1 MGRPVAFVRG
11 GDVQGTSF
19 EVQTR
24 HVRRQTVKLHHDPVL
39 RDQTV
44 ELWASPTA
52 GRVVDGTVGRAG
64 HSLSLLGIRSDL
76 SLLALD
82 RDPEAAELAAR
93 RLSGFGSRA
102 EAVNASYAD
111 LPDLLAERGG
121 PVDGIL
127 LDLGVSSP
135 QIDDPARGFSFR
147 TDGPLDLRFDR
158 SHGATAAE
166 WLAAVDERT
175 LTETLREWGEV
186 PGAHRVARTLV
197 RAREE
202 TPLDTTLRLA
212 EAIGARAARHPGEP
226 RDKTLA
232 RVFQALRIA
241 VNDELGELDRFL
253 RALRGM
259 LAPGGRIVILSF
271 HSLEDRAVKRAFQ
284 RASTDC
290 HCPPE
295 LPVCAC
301 GGGHAWLNVLTRKPL
316 TASPEEVR
324 RNPRARSVKLRAAE
338 RIPARGEG
346 GRA

>member
-11 GDVQGTSF
+11 GDVMGTSF
-19 EVQTR
+19 AVQTR

-39 RDQTV
+39 RDRTV

-52 GRVVDGTVGRAG
+52 RRVVDGTVGRAG
-64 HSLSLLGIRSDL
+64 HSLSLLGARPDV

-93 RLSGFGSRA
+93 RLSGFGARA
-102 EAVNASYAD
+102 EAANASYAD
-111 LPDLLAERGG
+111 LPELLAERGG

-135 QIDDPARGFSFR
+135 QLDDPARGFSFR
-147 TDGPLDLRFDR
+147 ADGPLDLRFDR
-158 SHGATAAE
+158 RHGVSAAE

-175 LTETLREWGEV
+175 LTETLRDLGEV
-186 PGAHRVARTLV
+186 PSPHRVARELIRV
-197 RAREE
+197 REDH
-202 TPLDTTLRLA
+202 PLDTTGRLRDA
-212 EAIGARAARHPGEP
+212 VGGSAARHRGEP

-253 RALRGM
+253 RNLRGM
-259 LAPGGRIVILSF
+259 LAPGGRIVVLSF

-284 RASTDC
+284 RAATDC
-290 HCPPE
+290 VCPPE

-301 GGGHAWLNVLTRKPL
+301 GGGRAWLKVITRKPL
-316 TASPEEVR
+316 TATPEEVR
-324 RNPRARSVKLRAAE
+324 RNPRARSAKLRAAE
-338 RIPARGEG
+338 RIADRAEG
-346 GRA
+346 AS